1 MAIKAIFLDIDGT
14 LTNDRKEITPLTLS
28 ILLKAQKLGIRLVIA
43 SGRPAIGLYQYGD
56 LLEMSQHHGLFVCYN
71 GSRVVDCESGE
82 VLVNRTM
89 SADTCRRILHHLK
102 QFRTR
107 PMLECG
113 DHVLVHDV
121 YDCMIKDGER
131 EFNVFEYETRMNHY
145 LLTEVPDLEAAVD
158 GPQNKILTT
167 GDSDYLREHAEE
179 MSAPFADEVAAMFT
193 ANFYYEYT
201 PIGVDKGSAL
211 SEAMQLL
218 NIRPEEC
225 IAFGDAENDI
235 SMLQYA
241 GIGVAMKN
249 AQEAVLQAADVISEK
264 DNNHDGIAHVLMN
277 YIPELKEED

>member
-14 LTNDRKEITPLTLS
+14 LTNDQKQITPLTRNTLM
-28 ILLKAQKLGIRLVIA
+28 KAQQLGIRLVIA

-56 LLEMSQHHGLFVCYN
+56 LLEMSHHHGLFVCYN

-89 SADTCRRILHHLK
+89 SADTCRKILHHLK
-102 QFRTR
+102 QYRAR
-107 PMLECG
+107 PMLEHG

-121 YDCMIKDGER
+121 YDCMVKDGDR

-158 GPQNKILTT
+158 GPLNKILTT

-193 ANFYYEYT
+193 ADFYYEYT
-201 PIGVDKGSAL
+201 ALGVDKGSAL

-249 AQEAVLQAADVISEK
+249 AQEAVLQAADIISDK